1 MYCLQNVQ
9 NLQSKGYI
17 WTIDQAVCMFPNLFW
32 KKKNK
37 KILVLFP
44 FNMGKRVSFHGKFN
58 ENIIYFSHILYKN
71 LQQFCCNNLSIFC
84 LF

>member
-1 MYCLQNVQ
+1 MNNRPGCLHV
-9 NLQSKGYI
+9 SKFI
-17 WTIDQAVCMFPNLFW
+17 L

-58 ENIIYFSHILYKN
+58 ENIIYFSHILYKI